1 MLKEEFETMINRQV
15 SVDQYNLV
23 NHVYMYHPADLS
35 KQSIAALW
43 KMGGQELFRELTPA
57 ADKLY
62 ELETKVRGLKCQI
75 KEDERKIA
83 QLKTRYNKNAPA

>member
-1 MLKEEFETMINRQV
+1 MLKEELESLIGQQV
-15 SVDQYNLV
+15 TGDQYDLI
-23 NHVYMYHPADLS
+23 NHVYMWHPADFS
-35 KQSIAALW
+35 KQSIANLW

>member
-1 MLKEEFETMINRQV
+1 MNKERRKSLREIQ
-15 SVDQYNLV
+15 
-23 NHVYMYHPADLS
+23 S
-35 KQSIAALW
+35 KWESL
-43 KMGGQELFRELTPA
+43 GQELFRELTPA

>member
-1 MLKEEFETMINRQV
+1 MLHEDFETMIDRQV

-23 NHVYMYHPADLS
+23 NHVYMYHPAGFS
-35 KQSIAALW
+35 KENIADLW

-62 ELETKVRGLKCQI
+62 ELETNVLALKSQI
-75 KEDERKIA
+75 KAAEEE
-83 QLKTRYNKNAPA
+83 LKSIKARHNENAPA